1 MPFVLIGGRYPLF
14 QQHISFWSAWS
25 SVLWDERRALPS
37 SIRGGARLTDHEVW
51 KIERSKK
58 KHSQNNVLVMQIT
71 EEYFTF
77 SGDMFYIEL
86 QKRHSI
92 SEPLQR
98 NITVR

>member
-1 MPFVLIGGRYPLF
+1 MIFRPLGR
-14 QQHISFWSAWS
+14 AKG
-25 SVLWDERRALPS
+25 A
-37 SIRGGARLTDHEVW
+37 SIFHSGGARLTDHEVW

-98 NITVR
+98 NRTIR